1 MEKNDTAID
10 PNDAMMQTM
19 ITMPD
24 PKKIKISNPTFLCRY
39 DLQSMMPIA

>member
-10 PNDAMMQTM
+10 PNDAMIQMM

-24 PKKIKISNPTFLCRY
+24 PKKKKTSNQTFLCRY
-39 DLQSMMPIA
+39 DLQSMMLIV